1 MVDVLRGGS
10 QWVGEGVRLPAGMPL
25 LQLWCGDEEFICQL
39 LAQRTLPPVTVA
51 NKQIHGGAE

>member
-1 MVDVLRGGS
+1 
-10 QWVGEGVRLPAGMPL
+10 VGEGVRLPAGMPL